1 MRKNSLK
8 RGFSFCFFAFA
19 FNVILE
25 HKQKE
30 LPQVSKNIK
39 SILLKNSHAIG
50 NCVGRSMIEMLGVL
64 AIIAV
69 LTVGGIAGYSKAMEK
84 LQINRTINE
93 YNSMLVNV
101 FENLDS
107 FTSKNSWSSTIIV
120 QALNIAPA
128 GWKVEKTSHLN
139 MMSDNTGNKIAW
151 FPEND
156 RQLRIIFRLGGG
168 AAHQQNLCMS
178 LINDVFLPL
187 RSVIGMLYFSSGG
200 IYYYLGDNYCPENR
214 KPWDK
219 CMSYLNVNN
228 ISWQCANCAK
238 SSVGCVLNVLF
249 YH

>member
-1 MRKNSLK
+1 MAKKVLFPDSFLIKVFTFSVGTFKIVRRRDKSAQGVRTLLYNQSLQHK
-8 RGFSFCFFAFA
+8 RLKFFYADFC
-19 FNVILE
+19 
-25 HKQKE
+25 
-30 LPQVSKNIK
+30 
-39 SILLKNSHAIG
+39 
-50 NCVGRSMIEMLGVL
+50 RLGGCRL
-64 AIIAV
+64 N
-69 LTVGGIAGYSKAMEK
+69 KAMRPIGRAVW
-84 LQINRTINE
+84 L
-93 YNSMLVNV
+93 YNV

-139 MMSDNTGNKIAW
+139 MMSDNTGNKIEW

-200 IYYYLGDNYCPENR
+200 IYYYLGDNYCSENKR
-214 KPWDK
+214 GYEK
-219 CMSYLNVNN
+219 CMSYLNVSN
-228 ISWQCANCAK
+228 IIWQCANCAK

>member
-8 RGFSFCFFAFA
+8 KGFSFCFFAFT
-19 FNVILE
+19 FNIMLE

-101 FENLDS
+101 FENLD
-107 FTSKNSWSSTIIV
+107 
-120 QALNIAPA
+120 
-128 GWKVEKTSHLN
+128 
-139 MMSDNTGNKIAW
+139 
-151 FPEND
+151 
-156 RQLRIIFRLGGG
+156 
-168 AAHQQNLCMS
+168 
-178 LINDVFLPL
+178 
-187 RSVIGMLYFSSGG
+187 
-200 IYYYLGDNYCPENR
+200 
-214 KPWDK
+214 
-219 CMSYLNVNN
+219 
-228 ISWQCANCAK
+228 
-238 SSVGCVLNVLF
+238 
-249 YH
+249 